1 MIEQTPN
8 ILERTPFIHLLFS
21 SRDLPVTND
30 QSIIDRI
37 QATGFLK
44 NHQVEVIWLRQETSG
59 FVGNLRFANHQ
70 VQISG
75 LAYPLPHATVQRT
88 VNTAHLQPQIK
99 AAMRQHQSHISLVY
113 MGESHNPVEKM
124 IALYTAARAFSHENL
139 LGIANENAWTAH
151 PIADFLSPQSIA
163 GYQEQMPFSLWLG
176 TIRVFIDNQTYWLVT
191 KGHHIF
197 DVPDLAYLVQPG
209 EEEEEII
216 KSFINIFYY
225 MQDPDVFV
233 TAGDTLTIQNTG
245 ENMRFA
251 EVTAFEDILMGP
263 SGTLVVEKI
272 KPDEINL

>member
-8 ILERTPFIHLLFS
+8 ILERTPFIPLLFS
-21 SRDLPVTND
+21 SRDLPAIND

-37 QATGFLK
+37 QATGLQE
-44 NHQVEVIWLRQETSG
+44 NHQVEIIWQRQETSG

-88 VNTAHLQPQIK
+88 VNTSPWQPQIK

-113 MGESHNPVEKM
+113 MGEAHDPIEKM
-124 IALYTAARAFSHENL
+124 IALYTTARAFTHENL

-151 PIADFLSPQSIA
+151 PVADFLSPQSIIS
-163 GYQEQMPFSLWLG
+163 YQEQIPFSLWFG
-176 TIRVFIDNQTYWLVT
+176 TIRFFVDDQTYWLVT

-197 DVPDLAYLVQPG
+197 DVPDLAYHVRPG
-209 EEEEEII
+209 EDEEEIT
-216 KSFINIFYY
+216 KTFINIFYY

-233 TAGDTLTIQNTG
+233 TAGDTLTIQGTA